1 MRGTE
6 CEDLFLEFRQGAV
19 LLLGGLIHLF
29 RFLWGCNDVS
39 RWVPEQVCVCV
50 SELICS
56 LEEATKHEEGGKETK
71 THWEPIL
78 DQGLEVGVVTHILQ
92 RRKLRF
98 RKTLALD
105 TV

>member
-1 MRGTE
+1 MS
-6 CEDLFLEFRQGAV
+6 L
-19 LLLGGLIHLF
+19 
-29 RFLWGCNDVS
+29 NS
-39 RWVPEQVCVCV
+39 YVPWKK
-50 SELICS
+50 L
-56 LEEATKHEEGGKETK
+56 ATKHEEGDKETK

-78 DQGLEVGVVTHILQ
+78 DQGLEVGVVTHILH